1 MAIEENDT
9 VSGLS
14 RSEVLRYGLRY
25 MGSFLLV
32 WFTLSAIFYVFPNSR
47 YSGSGVVITIGA
59 ASVTYARFLKD
70 KLRLPSRSEY
80 WGLVCLSTALCIV
93 MELLISLLLIA
104 QGVPMLDSWF
114 WLGLIAWVGVAG
126 FFTHMIFYSSF
137 LGGITLR
144 RMREK
149 AAR

>member
-14 RSEVLRYGLRY
+14 RSEVLKYGLRY
-25 MGSFLLV
+25 MGSFILL
-32 WFTLSAIFYVFPNSR
+32 WFIFSAIFYVFPNWR

-70 KLRLPSRSEY
+70 NLRLPSRSEY

-93 MELLISLLLIA
+93 MELLIALLLIA
-104 QGVPMLDSWF
+104 QGVPMLDFWF
-114 WLGLIAWVGVAG
+114 WLGLIAWVGFAG
-126 FFTHMIFYSSF
+126 FVTHIIFYSGF
-137 LGGITLR
+137 LGRVTLR